1 MSCSARLPVYTIL
14 IGLVIPQKNIWI
26 FNLQGLVLMILYLMG
41 FVMAMIVAKVMHMI
55 IKSAER
61 SFFLME
67 LPVYRA
73 PRWKNVFTTMIEKAK
88 VFVVDAGK
96 VIMVISLILWVLAT
110 FGPSDD
116 MRAVT
121 EKYEALRTEQPAN
134 IEQLNKL
141 ESTEKLE
148 HSYAGI
154 MGKSIEPVIEPLGYD
169 WKIGIAIITS
179 FAAREVF
186 VGTMST
192 LYSVGS
198 DATEDTV
205 REKMRAARRP
215 DGSPVYTLA
224 SGMSLL
230 IFYVFAMQCMSTMA
244 IVRQETGSWKY
255 PALQFVYM
263 LVLAYSLSWLA
274 FQVF

>member
-121 EKYEALRTEQPAN
+121 EKYDALRMEQPAN

-244 IVRQETGSWKY
+244 IVRRETGSWKY